1 MTDHEFEKKWNEMID
16 EQAPQL
22 WDRIEMRL
30 AMEAGQEQA
39 ADRKQAAGFKKEADR
54 KQAEEKTG
62 FFGKLKGFF
71 FGGSTFRTAASLTCL
86 AVIVTA
92 IGGGLSG
99 IHGMGSSASARGV
112 FTSPALEA
120 ADYDSMV
127 SAEEA
132 AMENGAM
139 AGGGEA
145 GEAKSAASYT
155 GDTSQAAG
163 QVPEQSDRKLI
174 RNVTISAETMEFESL
189 IEKIKTQTSQAGGYI
204 ENSSIDGNS
213 YGGSI
218 YYRRSA
224 NLTLRIPADQTDAFL
239 ETLEGESN
247 IINHS
252 EDLTDV
258 TLQYVDTESHIKAL
272 RTEEEQLLKL
282 MEKAES
288 TDDLIQIQSQLS
300 NVRYQIESWQSQ
312 LNTYDNLVSYDTVSL
327 YIQEVKQESLT
338 GQSTVWERIRSGLA
352 ENTAS
357 LINGIGNLLIWIITM
372 IPVFAAVFVV
382 ILLIVGLVKKLRGR
396 RRSK

>member
-1 MTDHEFEKKWNEMID
+1 
-16 EQAPQL
+16 
-22 WDRIEMRL
+22 MRL

-39 ADRKQAAGFKKEADR
+39 EDLKQAADIKK
-54 KQAEEKTG
+54 KTEKTG
-62 FFGKLKGFF
+62 FFRKLKGFF
-71 FGGSTFRTAASLTCL
+71 FGGGTLRTAASLTCL
-86 AVIVTA
+86 AVVVTA
-92 IGGGLSG
+92 VGGGLLG
-99 IHGMGSSASARGV
+99 IRGMGSSAAAKGAFS
-112 FTSPALEA
+112 SPAMEA
-120 ADYDSMV
+120 AEYDSMV
-127 SAEEA
+127 SANEA
-132 AMENGAM
+132 AMENSTM

-145 GEAKSAASYT
+145 GEEKSAAAYYT
-155 GDTSQAAG
+155 AGTSQAAG

-247 IINHS
+247 ITNHS

-258 TLQYVDTESHIKAL
+258 TLQYVDTEGHIKAL

-338 GQSTVWERIRSGLA
+338 GQPTVWERIRSGLA

-382 ILLIVGLVKKLRGR
+382 ILLIVGLAKKLRGR

>member
-1 MTDHEFEKKWNEMID
+1 VKTAFFRYWLSFWKPLN
-16 EQAPQL
+16 QA
-22 WDRIEMRL
+22 RL
-30 AMEAGQEQA
+30 A
-39 ADRKQAAGFKKEADR
+39 
-54 KQAEEKTG
+54 
-62 FFGKLKGFF
+62 KGFF

-112 FTSPALEA
+112 FTSPAMEA

-189 IEKIKTQTSQAGGYI
+189 IEKIKTQSSQAGGYI

-327 YIQEVKQESLT
+327 FIQEVKQESLT
-338 GQSTVWERIRSGLA
+338 GEPTVWERIRSGLA